1 MQIFRRRATEEE
13 MAAGREEI
21 LREQERLAREALEER
36 TGGGDSHQ
44 ETQVPNQEEKDPPV
58 ALMPIVQSIATPSQE
73 SREEQRAPPGFSG
86 GPEASRMET
95 YEGLRAETGGWVA
108 GVGSQS
114 PLFNEEQLRRIEE
127 LQRAAP
133 LLMGRQVEVGR
144 PAELAAEEKRLLEEE
159 LERERTRERQRVF
172 QRLNDQEKVEML
184 EKIKSMET
192 DSKRL
197 TRESEEMKKRNQE
210 LIEANQKLVEEIRK
224 MRDQDKKPKEE
235 FGTPAEF
242 EEGKTEDPGLATPRR
257 EETEEEEAEKKE
269 SPFNTKMMLK
279 GMMKLMEGM
288 QVMQAQLLDVKK
300 DSSLEVVRGGASEL
314 PRLPEWKAETAPLD
328 LTDWLLTIGPAMGDL
343 SNGSQQ
349 WWEATLAAARDW
361 YTKHQEKPPLEKV
374 THKPEVPLELREPRF
389 QRLEKRA
396 TALLMAAIPQTQQEE
411 VIAGKEVSTLAVLSR
426 LMTSYQPGGLSEKA
440 AILSAL
446 DSPEEVQNLT
456 QAVTGLRRWL
466 RWHRRAGEVN
476 VVRPDATI
484 QVKGS
489 GRLMRKVL
497 RDHQDLAFRIQL
509 AKTTLAIDTTPT
521 ESTVMT
527 YANHLLAEVEQVAH
541 QDKKKIEKPP
551 PVQTPD
557 PKLKRIEERP
567 SEAKGG
573 YKGGDQRGSGGTCRF
588 FLTEMGCKK
597 GKGCSYQHHL
607 DDQKRCWNC
616 GSTQHFAPKCDR
628 PREPGM
634 QQKGDSKGEGKQAK
648 SLRSEDSPTKE
659 EPAGSKEDQPN
670 EVMKGLLEEAN
681 KMLKS
686 MNTPKVEEREG
697 RLDKLQKQLDELKS
711 LKVFR
716 LMRIEVD
723 AQEGLLDSGATHAL
737 RGRRKRED
745 VRHLR
750 EIQVSLA
757 CGKKVPLRMT
767 AGGTMVAPEEEVEPI
782 VPLGR
787 LISVLGCK
795 VEWDQK
801 GGMPARRR
809 H

>member
-1 MQIFRRRATEEE
+1 
-13 MAAGREEI
+13 
-21 LREQERLAREALEER
+21 
-36 TGGGDSHQ
+36 
-44 ETQVPNQEEKDPPV
+44 
-58 ALMPIVQSIATPSQE
+58 MPIVQSIATPSQE

-86 GPEASRMET
+86 GPEAGRMET
-95 YEGLRAETGGWVA
+95 YEGSRAETGGWVA
-108 GVGSQS
+108 GGSQS

-242 EEGKTEDPGLATPRR
+242 EEGKTENPGLATPRR
-257 EETEEEEAEKKE
+257 EETEEEEEAEKKE

-314 PRLPEWKAETAPLD
+314 EWKAETAPLD

-411 VIAGKEVSTLAVLSR
+411 VIAGKEVW
-426 LMTSYQPGGLSEKA
+426 
-440 AILSAL
+440 
-446 DSPEEVQNLT
+446 SPL
-456 QAVTGLRRWL
+456 
-466 RWHRRAGEVN
+466 
-476 VVRPDATI
+476 
-484 QVKGS
+484 
-489 GRLMRKVL
+489 
-497 RDHQDLAFRIQL
+497 
-509 AKTTLAIDTTPT
+509 
-521 ESTVMT
+521 
-527 YANHLLAEVEQVAH
+527 
-541 QDKKKIEKPP
+541 
-551 PVQTPD
+551 
-557 PKLKRIEERP
+557 
-567 SEAKGG
+567 
-573 YKGGDQRGSGGTCRF
+573 
-588 FLTEMGCKK
+588 
-597 GKGCSYQHHL
+597 
-607 DDQKRCWNC
+607 
-616 GSTQHFAPKCDR
+616 
-628 PREPGM
+628 
-634 QQKGDSKGEGKQAK
+634 
-648 SLRSEDSPTKE
+648 
-659 EPAGSKEDQPN
+659 
-670 EVMKGLLEEAN
+670 
-681 KMLKS
+681 
-686 MNTPKVEEREG
+686 
-697 RLDKLQKQLDELKS
+697 
-711 LKVFR
+711 
-716 LMRIEVD
+716 
-723 AQEGLLDSGATHAL
+723 
-737 RGRRKRED
+737 
-745 VRHLR
+745 
-750 EIQVSLA
+750 
-757 CGKKVPLRMT
+757 
-767 AGGTMVAPEEEVEPI
+767 
-782 VPLGR
+782 VPLGTSHVKGPTIRYR
-787 LISVLGCK
+787 LFMTKS
-795 VEWDQK
+795 W
-801 GGMPARRR
+801 PSR
-809 H
+809 